1 MKPELNTQ
9 GINNLNISVA
19 KLLDEKS
26 QSEEENLYGAI
37 SIYELSLGLISEN
50 ITDPNVL
57 LYKNLVKQLLENRN
71 KNSDFKTYSEIQ
83 EKLISEIFKIK

>member
-26 QSEEENLYGAI
+26 QSEEGNLYGAI